1 MSSPRIAPLDP
12 PYAPETQ
19 ADFDRVMKG
28 APPIALFRTIARDR
42 RLLQRF
48 FGGGLLDRGN
58 LTITERE
65 TMILRTTARHGC
77 VYEWGVHVRIFAD
90 AAHLTHAQVSAL
102 THGATHAVTHDPTL
116 TDDQHLIVRLAD
128 ALYDASRVDDALWAE
143 LAARWDDAALLELLM
158 LAGFY
163 AKVSYVANA
172 LRLPPEPGTP
182 DFNDVAP
189 DGTTTGTAA
198 R

>member
-1 MSSPRIAPLDP
+1 MTAPRIAPLEP
-12 PYAPETQ
+12 PYPPETQ

-42 RLLQRF
+42 RLLGRF

-58 LTITERE
+58 LTLTERE

-77 VYEWGVHVRIFAD
+77 VYEWGVHVGVFSQ
-90 AAHLTHAQVSAL
+90 AAHLSDEQIGAL
-102 THGATHAVTHDPTL
+102 THGATHDLTHASTL
-116 TDDQHLIVRLAD
+116 SDDQRLIVRLAD
-128 ALYDASRVDDALWAE
+128 ALYDTSQVDDALWAE
-143 LAARWDDAALLELLM
+143 LAARWDAAALLELLM

-163 AKVSYVANA
+163 AKVSYIANA

-182 DFNDVAP
+182 SFSDVAP
-189 DGTTTGTAA
+189 GGTTTGTAA